1 MTALLRNRRLH
12 ALAVC
17 SVAIA
22 ALAAGCGGSG
32 SSVPKGDVAVVDGQQ
47 VPQSDL
53 DALIAQTRRQA
64 ELNKTTF
71 PKKDSPE
78 YKQLLQ
84 RAVTY
89 LVQKVEVE
97 QEAKRQHV
105 TVTTKQIDDR
115 MKQIYAQYYGGSRAK
130 YLADLKKRGVTDA
143 QVRDDIA
150 LQLKLTA
157 LTNKATASVKETD
170 ADVRKYYDD
179 HRTDFTQPESRQ
191 VAHILV
197 KTKALADSLYQ
208 RLQHGADFAAL
219 AKKYST
225 DTGTKSLGGKLTVCR
240 GPGAQTAQCQTVAPF
255 EKVAF
260 SLKTGEVSK
269 PVHTQFGWH
278 VIKALA
284 DTKPSRVSSFA
295 EVKANLQQQLLQA
308 KKSAA
313 VSDWQ
318 KKFQDF
324 YAKRVE
330 YAHGYEPTTT
340 ATPTSTGLIPTT
352 PQTG

>member
-32 SSVPKGDVAVVDGQQ
+32 SSVPKGAVAVVDGQQ

-105 TVTTKQIDDR
+105 TVTTKQI
-115 MKQIYAQYYGGSRAK
+115 YAQYYGGSRAK

-157 LTNKATASVKETD
+157 LTNKATAS
-170 ADVRKYYDD
+170 
-179 HRTDFTQPESRQ
+179 
-191 VAHILV
+191 
-197 KTKALADSLYQ
+197 
-208 RLQHGADFAAL
+208 
-219 AKKYST
+219 
-225 DTGTKSLGGKLTVCR
+225 
-240 GPGAQTAQCQTVAPF
+240 
-255 EKVAF
+255 
-260 SLKTGEVSK
+260 
-269 PVHTQFGWH
+269 
-278 VIKALA
+278 
-284 DTKPSRVSSFA
+284 
-295 EVKANLQQQLLQA
+295 
-308 KKSAA
+308 
-313 VSDWQ
+313 
-318 KKFQDF
+318 
-324 YAKRVE
+324 
-330 YAHGYEPTTT
+330 
-340 ATPTSTGLIPTT
+340 
-352 PQTG
+352 